1 MIIGSV
7 DREIKLLMRYL
18 IGKVCI
24 TYSSYYERGF
34 LIQRE
39 CFPRFKIQQKQNWQ
53 LHNCCLFWADTCR

>member
-1 MIIGSV
+1 MIIGTV

-24 TYSSYYERGF
+24 TCRSYYERGF

-39 CFPRFKIQQKQNWQ
+39 CFPR
-53 LHNCCLFWADTCR
+53 C